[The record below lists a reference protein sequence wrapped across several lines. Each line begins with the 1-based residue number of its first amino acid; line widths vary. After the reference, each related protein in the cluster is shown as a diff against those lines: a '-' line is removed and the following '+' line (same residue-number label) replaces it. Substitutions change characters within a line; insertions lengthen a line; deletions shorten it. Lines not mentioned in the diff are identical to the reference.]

1 MKDSVTVSVGDIVA
15 IDAFVVD
22 SISDVA
28 PVNVV
33 VDSVIVVVDSVN
45 VVADSVV
52 VVDSV
57 DVVVDSV
64 AVVVDSVVGVA
75 AVAFMDAEVVSSS

>member
-1 MKDSVTVSVGDIVA
+1 MKDSVTVNVGDIVA

-45 VVADSVV
+45 VVVDSVV
-52 VVDSV
+52 
-57 DVVVDSV
+57 
-64 AVVVDSVVGVA
+64 VVVDSVVGVA